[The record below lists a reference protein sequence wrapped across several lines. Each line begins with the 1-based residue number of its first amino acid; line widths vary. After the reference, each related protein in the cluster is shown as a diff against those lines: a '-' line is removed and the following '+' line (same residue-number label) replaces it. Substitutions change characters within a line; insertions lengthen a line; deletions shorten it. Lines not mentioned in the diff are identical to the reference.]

1 MSGVTLKDA
10 KGPLGIRLYA
20 IGDVHGRL
28 DLLQDMHG
36 LIHADIDR
44 NPTHDWRIIH
54 LGDYIDRGPDSKG
67 VLDFL
72 VYAST
77 REPRILSLIGNHD
90 DGFLRYL
97 ATGDTNGIFAL
108 HGGADT
114 ARSYGVEVDYTNAA
128 SAAAGYKK
136 LIDTIPKAHTD
147 YIRSMPSWVSFG
159 DFFFCHAG
167 VNPAVSLEEQDRDDL
182 MWIRTLFLKWTDP
195 LEKVII
201 HGHTPQSAI
210 DVLPNRVNLD
220 TYAWKSGKLSAIVI
234 DGLEKRFLEATDRA
248 ANPII

>member
-1 MSGVTLKDA
+1 MSGVTLRDA
-10 KGPLGIRLYA
+10 KGPEGIRLYA

-67 VLDFL
+67 VLDL
-72 VYAST
+72 LIHAST
-77 REPRILSLIGNHD
+77 HDPRILSLIGNHD

-108 HGGADT
+108 HGGSDT
-114 ARSYGVEVDYTNAA
+114 ARSYGVEVDYTDPA
-128 SAAAGYKK
+128 SAVAGYRQ
-136 LIDTIPKAHTD
+136 LADNVPQAHVD
-147 YIRSMPSWVSFG
+147 YIRSMPSSVSFG

-167 VNPAVSLEEQDRDDL
+167 VNPAV
-182 MWIRTLFLKWTDP
+182 
-195 LEKVII
+195 
-201 HGHTPQSAI
+201 
-210 DVLPNRVNLD
+210 
-220 TYAWKSGKLSAIVI
+220 
-234 DGLEKRFLEATDRA
+234 
-248 ANPII
+248 